1 VERTPEPGQRQAHWI
16 NISLCLAWFAVAGTS
31 TGPYESVQSRATPS
45 YPELL
50 VKTLT
55 LTIPLATALDDWL
68 LLHQSRIKTE
78 TTRSEYRV
86 TLSEDLANELISEVQ
101 MRARAVASG
110 AGSIFYAAITSLQ
123 DQMEA
128 WANHSTVGSSVIDDG
143 ESAAMDEFLTDW
155 PNLACPYAYTELI
168 LRDRLGRGA
177 R

>member
-1 VERTPEPGQRQAHWI
+1 
-16 NISLCLAWFAVAGTS
+16 VAGTS

-110 AGSIFYAAITSLQ
+110 AGSPSERAAQARIFYAAITSLQ

-128 WANHSTVGSSVIDDG
+128 
-143 ESAAMDEFLTDW
+143 
-155 PNLACPYAYTELI
+155 
-168 LRDRLGRGA
+168 
-177 R
+177 